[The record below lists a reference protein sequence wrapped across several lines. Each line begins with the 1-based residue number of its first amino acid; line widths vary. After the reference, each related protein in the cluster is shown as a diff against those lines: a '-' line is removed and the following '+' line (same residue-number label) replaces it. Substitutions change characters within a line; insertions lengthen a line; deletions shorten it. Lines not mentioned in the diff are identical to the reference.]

1 MYITDGGGCA
11 RETTRSRCHTFRDIC
26 ERNRE
31 DATKRTGGTRRTGIR
46 PPSQTPATTELE
58 NQMIS
63 LNSLPT
69 VFLFLL
75 IQNGRPSSNKNS
87 WQYYSFFH
95 FLGQKRRLVSGYES
109 RSTSAISA
117 ALVPLLLLFP
127 LLFINLNHHSL
138 EVASLFSFFF
148 KNRHLT

>member
-1 MYITDGGGCA
+1 VGVPPPGGLLNISRRKERINVTYYTKCVHNWWWGLCQ

-63 LNSLPT
+63 LPT
-69 VFLFLL
+69 VFLFSLSKMEGHHQTKTL
-75 IQNGRPSSNKNS
+75 GDIILFFIFSVRKDDWFRDMNPGRLPSSLLP
-87 WQYYSFFH
+87 SFLFYCCSPS
-95 FLGQKRRLVSGYES
+95 FL
-109 RSTSAISA
+109 
-117 ALVPLLLLFP
+117 
-127 LLFINLNHHSL
+127 
-138 EVASLFSFFF
+138 
-148 KNRHLT
+148 